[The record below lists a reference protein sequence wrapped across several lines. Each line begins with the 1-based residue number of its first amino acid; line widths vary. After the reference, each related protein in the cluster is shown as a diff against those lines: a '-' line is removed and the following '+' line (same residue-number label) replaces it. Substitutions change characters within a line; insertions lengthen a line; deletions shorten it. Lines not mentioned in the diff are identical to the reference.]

1 MSGKLRDLDFSN
13 LSLGDLA
20 VTADGRHV
28 MVYLRDGKWI
38 QADPLAAKVIV
49 GHAVRDEISWFNS
62 RVTMHRWMVLE

>member
-1 MSGKLRDLDFSN
+1 M
-13 LSLGDLA
+13 
-20 VTADGRHV
+20 TADGRHV

-49 GHAVRDEISWFNS
+49 GHAVPDEISWFNS